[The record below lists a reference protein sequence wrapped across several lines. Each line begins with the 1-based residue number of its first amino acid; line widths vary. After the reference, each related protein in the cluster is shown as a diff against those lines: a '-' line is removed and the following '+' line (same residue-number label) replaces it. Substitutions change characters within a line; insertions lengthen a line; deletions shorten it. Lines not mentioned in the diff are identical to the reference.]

1 MGKCC
6 SKPKPSKTSKKSRN
20 PPEPCHSP
28 TPPPAKPSP
37 GILNFKSSSCAFS
50 CSQPYN
56 PSKTLSSY
64 LNPLILSH
72 PELSSHNFTVQHK
85 SSTLKSLSTPIQSLK
100 INPKDSIQI
109 ELLKDKSIESSASI
123 CQEEIAEEESTTK
136 LQVHSIHS
144 KLSKV
149 RTEST
154 GDAVS
159 LWLTA
164 LPLPNQV
171 KFNDEDSEASSVLPL
186 DLTIGDKVP
195 PKFQISEVKGGQ
207 SVIIESDD
215 SCVKGEVR
223 GIHPNDFFR
232 DLQGPFSVLKGF

>member
-6 SKPKPSKTSKKSRN
+6 SKPKSSKPSKPPLPSPSLPN
-20 PPEPCHSP
+20 PNPSH
-28 TPPPAKPSP
+28 TKASP
-37 GILNFKSSSCAFS
+37 GILKFKSTSCSF
-50 CSQPYN
+50 CTSQPYIA
-56 PSKTLSSY
+56 SKPLSSY
-64 LNPLILSH
+64 LNHLILSH
-72 PELSSHNFTVQHK
+72 PELSTHNFTIQHK
-85 SSTLKSLSTPIQSLK
+85 SSILKSLSSPVQSLK
-100 INPKDSIQI
+100 LKPNDSIQI
-109 ELLKDKSIESSASI
+109 ELIQSKSIESSISI

-136 LQVHSIHS
+136 LQIHSIHS
-144 KLSKV
+144 KLSKI

-171 KFNDEDSEASSVLPL
+171 KFKDEDSEASSILPL
-186 DLTIGDKVP
+186 DLTLGEKVP
-195 PKFQISEVKGGQ
+195 PKFQVSEVKGGQ

-215 SCVKGEVR
+215 SCVKGEVK